1 MTAATISASQ
11 RKTGSI
17 TPSVMPS
24 FRPLD
29 CAGSTVRASVNYWAF
44 PVAALFFIAE
54 SLSGK
59 PQLGSGQAS
68 PRACDEWWCD
78 TGASLQLITPNLP
91 DATTEEAECKRG
103 QNRQNHYERYR
114 HRINPSGYRQLAAQ
128 EVTESFLLDW
138 PDLSCGLPV
147 SDSARGYPFGRSE
160 TDQTIRWARL
170 TRAAVSRH
178 RTRRVLQGL
187 N

>member
-29 CAGSTVRASVNYWAF
+29 YAESTVRASVNYWAF

-54 SLSGK
+54 SLTGK
-59 PQLGSGQAS
+59 PGQAS
-68 PRACDEWWCD
+68 PGACDEWWCD

-91 DATTEEAECKRG
+91 DASTEEGRVQARPKLPKPLPTL
-103 QNRQNHYERYR
+103 
-114 HRINPSGYRQLAAQ
+114 PSSNKSFGLGRQLAAQ
-128 EVTESFLLDW
+128 KVTEAFRCDSTGFNFLTSTTWIL
-138 PDLSCGLPV
+138 
-147 SDSARGYPFGRSE
+147 
-160 TDQTIRWARL
+160 RL
-170 TRAAVSRH
+170 RKKKEIP
-178 RTRRVLQGL
+178 
-187 N
+187 

>member
-54 SLSGK
+54 SPTGK

-103 QNRQNHYERYR
+103 QNCQNHYERYR

-128 EVTESFLLDW
+128 EVTEAFRCDSTGFNFLTSTTWIL
-138 PDLSCGLPV
+138 
-147 SDSARGYPFGRSE
+147 
-160 TDQTIRWARL
+160 RL
-170 TRAAVSRH
+170 RKKKEIP
-178 RTRRVLQGL
+178 
-187 N
+187 